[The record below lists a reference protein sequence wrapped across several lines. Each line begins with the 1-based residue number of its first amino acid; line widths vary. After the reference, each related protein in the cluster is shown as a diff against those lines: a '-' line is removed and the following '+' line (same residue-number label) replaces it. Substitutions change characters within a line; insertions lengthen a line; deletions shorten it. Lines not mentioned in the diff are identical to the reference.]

1 MGIRGWRGI
10 VMTALATVGW
20 CGSASSAS
28 AQCHPTLLDNAQP
41 AAPGHVPTQL
51 IRYDSDGDGPLKAML
66 VSIGTG
72 SAGSKPGIR
81 AYNAE
86 TNEWFTLGESSMT
99 SGNAAAATA
108 FGADGEGDG
117 PYFAA
122 VTSGMRGLAGAPT
135 TGNALVVFDGAQW
148 SVVSAS
154 VPTGV
159 CRAVCS
165 FDPDGPGPHARTFA
179 IDMRTQTGT
188 QREVFALVNSEW
200 VRLGDAW
207 PASNATTQP
216 AHPMFT
222 WDPDGPDG
230 EQPESLY
237 IFAGVRWNGVEW
249 ESSGVTGTVSQMRLL
264 DMDGDGPERPR
275 LAFIGWCRP
284 PGGSGNWPIVLF
296 DGQAWST
303 LSNVGVRGNPT
314 DAFVTSSGE
323 VRMMT
328 SSSSSLQAGE
338 YRLEGGAW
346 VALVDISGVGSRVSA
361 VTASAWAP
369 NAEGAERAYIYPL
382 FDGTGSQ
389 RWIGELRP
397 PPDPRRE
404 AIYLPSPGR
413 GFNGTVHDATAL
425 ADGGAVVSGSF
436 TSANGELMPRIARR
450 DAAGRWHRMG
460 YRSAWWSYPRNMIE
474 LSDGRILAIDQG
486 SEDANGTV
494 WQFDGESWTSF
505 LDLGTPISA
514 RRIYR
519 SEGDVLTFVN
529 PAWTVADTWTA
540 RCGIAQWRDGML
552 TPADLNTVPTQY
564 DIAVAPNGDIV
575 RSLDPDPTRPETA
588 TGLMRWNGT
597 EWMAMG
603 VGSCRASNLRF
614 MPDGTLTG
622 LVVVIGEGRR
632 RIFRWNGASWVAD
645 PVNGPMSSGMIVSF
659 DILGQDD
666 ILAIGA
672 FSSLEGFPPNQYRQI
687 ARITGTYWEDPIGGG
702 YMPHFGSQ
710 RKAIGLVG
718 GNALVLGYFGIDS
731 NWQTPSHFGVY
742 EVTACDPCPGC
753 PADWDWSGGVDGA
766 DVAAFFVDYEQ
777 GSRCADIDDSAG
789 VDATDMAIFFQAY
802 EAGGC

>member
-41 AAPGHVPTQL
+41 AGPGHVTTQL
-51 IRYDSDGDGPLKAML
+51 LRYDSDGEGPQGAML
-66 VSIGTG
+66 VSVG
-72 SAGSKPGIR
+72 AGRPGINPAIR
-81 AYNAE
+81 AYDAIANQ
-86 TNEWFTLGESSMT
+86 WFTIGESSMT

-108 FGADGEGDG
+108 FGADAEGDG
-117 PYFAA
+117 PYLAA
-122 VTSGMRGLAGAPT
+122 VTNGIQGLADAPA

-148 SVVSAS
+148 SVVAAS
-154 VPTGV
+154 VPTGT
-159 CRAVCS
+159 CRAVCP

-179 IDMRTQTGT
+179 IDMRTQGGT
-188 QREVFALVNSEW
+188 QREVFALVNGDW
-200 VRLGDAW
+200 IRLGDAW
-207 PASNATTQP
+207 PATSTTNP
-216 AHPMFT
+216 PVHPMFT

-230 EQPESLY
+230 EQPDSLY
-237 IFAGVRWNGVEW
+237 IFGGLRWNGAEW
-249 ESSGVTGTVSQMRLL
+249 ESTGVTGTVSQMRLL
-264 DMDGDGPERPR
+264 DLDGDGPERPR
-275 LAFIGWCRP
+275 LAFIGSCRA
-284 PGGSGNWPIVLF
+284 PGGTGNWPIVLF

-323 VRMMT
+323 VRMVT
-328 SSSSSLQAGE
+328 SSSSSWRAGE

-346 VALVDISGVGSRVSA
+346 VAIVDIYSA
-361 VTASAWAP
+361 QSLVNVVITAEWAP
-369 NAEGAERAYIYPL
+369 NVDGIERAYVYPVVN
-382 FDGTGSQ
+382 GSGIQ
-389 RWIGELRP
+389 AWIGEMRP
-397 PPDPRRE
+397 PPSPQRE
-404 AIYLPSPGR
+404 PLYLPSPGR
-413 GFNGTVHDATAL
+413 GFNGMAYDATAL
-425 ADGGAVVSGSF
+425 ADGGAVVSGDF
-436 TSANGELMPRIARR
+436 TSVDGELMPRIARR
-450 DAAGRWHRMG
+450 DAEGRWHRMG
-460 YRSAWWSYPRNMIE
+460 FRGAWLSRPRNMIE

-540 RCGIAQWRDGML
+540 RCGVAQWRDGIL

-622 LVVVIGEGRR
+622 LVVVSGQGRR

-645 PVNGPMSSGMIVSF
+645 PVNGPMIPGTITSF
-659 DILGQDD
+659 DVLGQDD
-666 ILAIGA
+666 IMA
-672 FSSLEGFPPNQYRQI
+672 FGGCSILEGGSYQYRPI
-687 ARITGTYWEDPIGGG
+687 ARVVDTYWADPIGGG
-702 YMPHFGSQ
+702 YMAHPSLQ
-710 RKAIGLVG
+710 KKAVGLAN
-718 GNALVLGYFGIDS
+718 GNALVLGYFGVDPDTRS
-731 NWQTPSHFGVY
+731 PSHFGVY
-742 EVTACDPCPGC
+742 EVMACDPCPVC

-777 GSRCADIDDSAG
+777 GNRCADVDDSAG